1 MKTLYVNGETYQAE
15 RIIRTNTDILG
26 FNSTSPTTPIFAF
39 RQIKDWT
46 QFQLAEG
53 QEWDID
59 EKVSE
64 TAYLL
69 DLDFR
74 ISMIELGV

>member
-15 RIIRTNTDILG
+15 KIIRTNTDILG
-26 FNSTSPTTPIFAF
+26 FNSTSPTPIFAF

-53 QEWDID
+53 QVFDTDLSPEARIQAL
-59 EKVSE
+59 EE
-64 TAYLL
+64 ALL
-69 DLDFR
+69 ML
-74 ISMIELGV
+74 LLL

>member
-1 MKTLYVNGETYQAE
+1 VKTLYVNGETYQAE
-15 RIIRTNTDILG
+15 KIIRTNTDILG
-26 FNSTSPTTPIFAF
+26 FNSTSPTPIFAF

-64 TAYLL
+64 LAYLL

>member
-1 MKTLYVNGETYQAE
+1 MKTLYVNGENYQAE
-15 RIIRTNTDILG
+15 KIIRTNTDILG
-26 FNSTSPTTPIFAF
+26 FNSTSPTPIFAF

-59 EKVSE
+59 EKASE
-64 TAYLL
+64 SAYLL

>member
-15 RIIRTNTDILG
+15 KIIRTNTDILG
-26 FNSTSPTTPIFAF
+26 FNSNSPTPIFAF

-53 QEWDID
+53 QVFDTDLSPEARIQAL
-59 EKVSE
+59 EE
-64 TAYLL
+64 ALL
-69 DLDFR
+69 ML
-74 ISMIELGV
+74 L

>member
-15 RIIRTNTDILG
+15 KIIRTNTDILG
-26 FNSTSPTTPIFAF
+26 FNSTGQIPIFAF

-53 QEWDID
+53 QVFDTDLSPEARIQAL
-59 EKVSE
+59 EE
-64 TAYLL
+64 ALL
-69 DLDFR
+69 ML
-74 ISMIELGV
+74 LLL

>member
-15 RIIRTNTDILG
+15 KIIRTNTDILG
-26 FNSTSPTTPIFAF
+26 FNSTSPTPIFAF

-59 EKVSE
+59 PEAEK
-64 TAYLL
+64 
-69 DLDFR
+69 DQR
-74 ISMIELGV
+74 IAGLEFALAEILGGGI

>member
-15 RIIRTNTDILG
+15 KIIRTNTDILG
-26 FNSTSPTTPIFAF
+26 FNSTSPTPIFAF

-64 TAYLL
+64 LAYLL